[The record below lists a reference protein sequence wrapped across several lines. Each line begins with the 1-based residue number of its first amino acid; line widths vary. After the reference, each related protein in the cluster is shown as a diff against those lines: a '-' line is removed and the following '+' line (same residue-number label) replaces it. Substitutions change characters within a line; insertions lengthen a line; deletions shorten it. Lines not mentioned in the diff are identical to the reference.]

1 MKFGAAMFFTDASMP
16 PGELGPIL
24 EQRGFESLWVPE
36 HSHIPVVRTKPF
48 PGGPE
53 LPRPY
58 YDIMD
63 PFLVLIAA
71 AVATKT
77 LKVGTGVCLINQ
89 RDPIQTAK
97 MVASI
102 DQLSNGRFLFGVGNG
117 WDKEEMEHHGTVY
130 ATRHKLSRER
140 VEAMKLIWSEETPEY
155 RGEFVN
161 FAPMQTWPKPVQKP
175 HPPVMIAGGGEQ
187 LTLRYVA
194 RLADACNVGGE
205 PDGVKHKLEVLR
217 RHCDAVQRD
226 YATIEKTNII
236 SLLLARDAAAVKA
249 KRERLSARGPLRGFV
264 GTPAEA
270 IELIGQYQDAGVQLL
285 INSDYRNDM
294 ETHELM
300 ASEVMPH
307 FG

>member
-175 HPPVMIAGGGEQ
+175 MPVI
-187 LTLRYVA
+187 
-194 RLADACNVGGE
+194 VGGAF
-205 PDGVKHKLEVLR
+205 PYGARRAVRYGDGWIPGAGRTRHGDIGDTLPQFYAMAGEAGRDPASLPVTLFRVTENVDGLR
-217 RHCDAVQRD
+217 KFRD
-226 YATIEKTNII
+226 LGIARVVI
-236 SLLLARDAAAVKA
+236 SLPAANTDGIMPILDRWAPLM
-249 KRERLSARGPLRGFV
+249 REF
-264 GTPAEA
+264 
-270 IELIGQYQDAGVQLL
+270 I
-285 INSDYRNDM
+285 
-294 ETHELM
+294 
-300 ASEVMPH
+300 
-307 FG
+307 

>member
-1 MKFGAAMFFTDASMP
+1 MQFGAAMFFTGASMM
-16 PGELGPIL
+16 PGELGPLL
-24 EQRGFESLWVPE
+24 EERGFESVWVPE
-36 HSHIPVVRTKPF
+36 HSHIPVVRTMPF

-63 PFLVLIAA
+63 PFLVLTAA

-102 DQLSNGRFLFGVGNG
+102 DQLSRGRFLFGIGNG

-140 VEAMKLIWSEETPEY
+140 IEAMKRIWIEETPEY
-155 RGEFVN
+155 HGEFVN

-175 HPPVMIAGGGEQ
+175 HVPVIVGGAFPYGARRAVRYGDGWIPGAGRTKHGDIDDTLPQFRQIAVAAGRDPAS
-187 LTLRYVA
+187 LPVTLFRVTEDADRLGQYRDLGVA
-194 RLADACNVGGE
+194 RV
-205 PDGVKHKLEVLR
+205 V
-217 RHCDAVQRD
+217 
-226 YATIEKTNII
+226 I
-236 SLLLARDAAAVKA
+236 SLPAAGSDQILPILDRWA
-249 KRERLSARGPLRGFV
+249 PLMRQF
-264 GTPAEA
+264 A
-270 IELIGQYQDAGVQLL
+270 D
-285 INSDYRNDM
+285 
-294 ETHELM
+294 
-300 ASEVMPH
+300 
-307 FG
+307 

>member
-1 MKFGAAMFFTDASMP
+1 MQFGAAMFFTGGSMM
-16 PGELGPIL
+16 PGELGPLL
-24 EQRGFESLWVPE
+24 EERGFESVWVPE
-36 HSHIPVVRTKPF
+36 HSHIPVVRTMPF

-63 PFLVLIAA
+63 PFLVLTAA

-102 DQLSNGRFLFGVGNG
+102 DQLSRGRFLFGIGNG

-140 VEAMKLIWSEETPEY
+140 IEAMKRIWIEETPEY
-155 RGEFVN
+155 HGEFVN

-175 HPPVMIAGGGEQ
+175 HVPVIVGGAFPYGARRAVRYGDGWIPGAGRTKHGDIDD
-187 LTLRYVA
+187 TLPQFRQMAVEAGRDPASLPVTLFRVTEDADRLGQYRDLGVA
-194 RLADACNVGGE
+194 RV
-205 PDGVKHKLEVLR
+205 V
-217 RHCDAVQRD
+217 
-226 YATIEKTNII
+226 I
-236 SLLLARDAAAVKA
+236 SLPAAGSDQILPILDRWA
-249 KRERLSARGPLRGFV
+249 PLMRQF
-264 GTPAEA
+264 A
-270 IELIGQYQDAGVQLL
+270 D
-285 INSDYRNDM
+285 
-294 ETHELM
+294 
-300 ASEVMPH
+300 
-307 FG
+307 

>member
-1 MKFGAAMFFTDASMP
+1 MQFGAAMFFTEASMA
-16 PGELGPIL
+16 PGDLGPLL

-36 HSHIPVVRTKPF
+36 HSHIPIVRSMPF
-48 PGGPE
+48 PGGPV

-63 PFLVLIAA
+63 PFLVLTAA

-140 VEAMKLIWSEETPEY
+140 IEAMKLIWTQETPEY

-175 HPPVMIAGGGEQ
+175 HVPIIVGGAFPYGARRAVRYGDGWIPSAGGPGRGDIAD
-187 LTLRYVA
+187 TLPQFRQMAKAAGREPASLPVTLFRVPEDPDRLRQFRDLGVA
-194 RLADACNVGGE
+194 RVVISLPAAKADAIM
-205 PDGVKHKLEVLR
+205 PILDRWAPLM
-217 RHCDAVQRD
+217 
-226 YATIEKTNII
+226 
-236 SLLLARDAAAVKA
+236 
-249 KRERLSARGPLRGFV
+249 REFV
-264 GTPAEA
+264 
-270 IELIGQYQDAGVQLL
+270 
-285 INSDYRNDM
+285 
-294 ETHELM
+294 
-300 ASEVMPH
+300 
-307 FG
+307 